1 IICWSVKGDSGTTV
15 VASTLALVHAEK
27 SPRGA
32 LIVDLAGDVPA
43 VLGLAEPSG
52 IGIGEWFA
60 QNENSSRMALQSIA
74 IQATAN
80 LQLIS
85 RGSGQIVANA
95 NFAELAAS
103 LATFDLPVVVD
114 AGCGVVQPELLARA
128 SSSLLITRPCYLSL
142 RRAAQLNVA
151 PTGVVL
157 INEPG
162 RALGKRDVESV
173 IGAPVIAEITFDA
186 TISRAVDAGPVA
198 SRLPGILAQQLTVAA
213 RAASHFRAS
222 LGLHRA
228 DAKNSSKPRPSA
240 RSWSPVAVN
249 CASNATANSNG
260 STQSENSP
268 TSCALT
274 THLVEL
280 VEFWLVCQCLNAT
293 AYLNLKWMK

>member
-1 IICWSVKGDSGTTV
+1 MIVCWSVKGGSGTTV

-27 SPRGA
+27 TSRGA

-60 QNENSSRMALQSIA
+60 QSENSSRMTLQSIA

-85 RGSGQIVANA
+85 RGSGQIAPNA

-103 LATFDLPVVVD
+103 LATFDLPVVID
-114 AGCGVVQPELLARA
+114 AGCGVVSPELLARA

-151 PTGVVL
+151 PHGVVL

-162 RALGKRDVESV
+162 RALSKRDVESV
-173 IGAPVIAEITFDA
+173 IGAPVVAEITFDA
-186 TISRAVDAGPVA
+186 TISRAVDAGLLA
-198 SRLPGILAQQLTVAA
+198 SRLPAMLAKQLSVAA
-213 RAASHFRAS
+213 
-222 LGLHRA
+222 
-228 DAKNSSKPRPSA
+228 
-240 RSWSPVAVN
+240 
-249 CASNATANSNG
+249 
-260 STQSENSP
+260 
-268 TSCALT
+268 
-274 THLVEL
+274 
-280 VEFWLVCQCLNAT
+280 
-293 AYLNLKWMK
+293 

>member
-1 IICWSVKGDSGTTV
+1 MIVCWSVKGGSGTTV

-27 SPRGA
+27 SSHGA

-52 IGIGEWFA
+52 IGVREWFT

-85 RGSGQIVANA
+85 RGATPIDSTA
-95 NFAELAAS
+95 NFAELSAS
-103 LATFDLPVVVD
+103 LATFDLPIIID
-114 AGCGVVQPELLARA
+114 AGCGVVSADLLARA

-151 PTGVVL
+151 PTGVIL

-186 TISRAVDAGPVA
+186 AISRAVDAGLLA
-198 SRLPGILAQQLTVAA
+198 SRLPSMLAKQLSAA
-213 RAASHFRAS
+213 A
-222 LGLHRA
+222 
-228 DAKNSSKPRPSA
+228 
-240 RSWSPVAVN
+240 
-249 CASNATANSNG
+249 
-260 STQSENSP
+260 
-268 TSCALT
+268 
-274 THLVEL
+274 
-280 VEFWLVCQCLNAT
+280 
-293 AYLNLKWMK
+293 